1 MTTFDY
7 QFHPYS
13 EMFPLIE
20 GDEFDGLVLS
30 VEKHGLLEPIIL
42 LEGKILDGRNRYR
55 AAKEVGHK
63 FMPENFK
70 QFEGSDPK
78 GFVLDRNIH
87 RRHLTTAQKQELIKR
102 LLQDNPSASDRQI
115 AKMLGVN
122 HRTVAASRERM
133 RPKGDI
139 ELESFK
145 AKWKAFTLSQRR
157 NFVEAHKDELRLLL
171 R

>member
-1 MTTFDY
+1 VTTSDY
-7 QFHPYS
+7 LFHPYS
-13 EMFPLIE
+13 EIFPLME

-30 VEKHGLLEPIIL
+30 VQKHGLLEPIIL
-42 LEGKILDGRNRYR
+42 FEGKILDGRNRYR

-63 FMPENFK
+63 FVPENFK
-70 QFEGSDPK
+70 EFDGTDPK

-87 RRHLTTAQKQELIKR
+87 RRHLTTAQKQELIRR
-102 LLQDNPSASDRQI
+102 LLQDNPSASDRKI

-122 HRTVAASRERM
+122 HRTVAAARQRM
-133 RPKGDI
+133 RPKADI

-145 AKWKAFTLSQRR
+145 AKWKEFTLQQRR
-157 NFVEAHKDELRLLL
+157 NFVEAHKEELRLFL